1 MQIYNILFISARPVL
16 ANQGGVQRVTETL
29 SDAFEDAGHNVY
41 YLSLEKPRTEY
52 DYSKRQYFSQDL
64 DTDQSKSID
73 KLISDYTIN
82 IVINQA
88 GIYKHITDIL
98 SKIENR
104 NQIKLFTVHHNCVK
118 CLNQRYREI
127 VLGNKTSKLWSF
139 LDTKLTWTV
148 LRRLNRIKYGQLFK
162 QSIKVSDKFVLLS
175 ENFIGEL
182 GLFGIKTNQDKVIAI
197 PNPGSFVVQPKSV
210 LKQKE
215 KRVVFVGRL
224 SKTQKRIDR
233 LMEIWK
239 KVHDKYTD
247 WEFDVIGDGNYKT
260 WMQNYCKQQQLDRI
274 HFHGYQ
280 DPRPYLEKAKIF
292 TMTSDF
298 EGFGMVLV
306 EAQSYGVVPIAF
318 NCFSSIGQIIL
329 DEKTGKII
337 DNFDID
343 IYQKE
348 LEKLMA
354 TPSLDHLATEA
365 INHANTFEKSIVA
378 DKWLNYFSK

>member
-1 MQIYNILFISARPVL
+1 MIYNILFISARPVL

-182 GLFGIKTNQDKVIAI
+182 RIFGIKTNQDKVIAI

-224 SKTQKRIDR
+224 SKTQKRVDR
-233 LMEIWK
+233 LMKIWK
-239 KVHDKYTD
+239 EVNNKYAD

-260 WMQNYCKQQQLDRI
+260 WMQNYCKQHQLDRI
-274 HFHGYQ
+274 HFHGFR

-298 EGFGMVLV
+298 EGFGMVLI

-329 DEKTGKII
+329 DEKSGKII
-337 DNFDID
+337 DNFDTD

-354 TPSLDHLATEA
+354 TPLLDDLAREA
-365 INHANTFEKSIVA
+365 INHANTFEKSIVV
-378 DKWLNYFSK
+378 DKWLNYFNK